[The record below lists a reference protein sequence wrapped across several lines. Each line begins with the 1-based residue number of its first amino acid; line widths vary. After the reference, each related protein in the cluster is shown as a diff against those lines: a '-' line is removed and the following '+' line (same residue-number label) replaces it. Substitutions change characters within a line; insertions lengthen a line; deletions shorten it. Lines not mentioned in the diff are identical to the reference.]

1 MSYGIDATNDQ
12 ALAGIALADNPNQM
26 DVTLF
31 TDCAQT
37 QSTVPLWLDGG
48 NYYAATA
55 SGGAYG
61 TNTAIMLNAFGYTG
75 CSGVIS
81 LQTGTTNNATG
92 YAYAATTTNLLA
104 GMPTPSADLITK
116 YEYETLVRTTA
127 TIHSNT
133 VRGTYRLGFQNTTS
147 NTAPTRGVFFQFL
160 CDGTTTDT
168 NWMVVFRGAG
178 GTTRVD
184 TGVAVSI
191 NTTYRLYLSTEVN
204 SAGTFT
210 TNYKIKNMTTGTNTE
225 GTASPSATN
234 HYPSVSS
241 GIVLDYIGSV
251 IINSKQ
257 VTATATSIVLYID
270 YIGTR
275 IRKPLTREI
284 LIAP

>member
-12 ALAGIALADNPNQM
+12 ALAGIALADNPNQL

-48 NYYAATA
+48 NYYATTA
-55 SGGAYG
+55 NGGAFG
-61 TNTAIMLNAFGYTG
+61 NNTVIILNGFGYTA
-75 CSGVIS
+75 CSGAIS
-81 LQTGTTNNATG
+81 LQSGTTNNATG
-92 YAYAATTTNLLA
+92 YAYAGTSSNLLP
-104 GMPTPSADLITK
+104 GMPVPSSTGLITK
-116 YEYETLVRTTA
+116 YEYETAIRLPA
-127 TIHSNT
+127 AIHSNT
-133 VRGTYRLGFQNTTS
+133 VRGTYRLGFQNSTT

-168 NWMVVFRGAG
+168 TWRVVFVGSG

-184 TGVAVSI
+184 TGVTVSI

-204 SAGTFT
+204 SDGVFT

-225 GTASPSATN
+225 GTASPSANT
-234 HYPSVSS
+234 HYPTANT
-241 GIVLDYIGSV
+241 DYIGSV
-251 IINSKQ
+251 TINSKQ
-257 VTATATSIVLYID
+257 VTATASSILLYVD

-275 IRKPLTREI
+275 IRRPVSREI
-284 LIAP
+284 LIAPVP

>member
-1 MSYGIDATNDQ
+1 MSYGIDAINDQ

-37 QSTVPLWLDGG
+37 QSTVPLWLDGST
-48 NYYAATA
+48 YYVATA
-55 SGGAYG
+55 NGGAYG
-61 TNTAIMLNAFGYTG
+61 TNTAIILNAFGYTG
-75 CSGVIS
+75 CSGVIN
-81 LQTGTTNNATG
+81 LQTGTTSNATG
-92 YAYAATTTNLLA
+92 YAYASTNTNLLP
-104 GMPTPSADLITK
+104 GMPTPSTGLITK
-116 YEYETLVRTTA
+116 YEYETAIRLPA
-127 TIHSNT
+127 AIHSNT
-133 VRGTYRLGFQNTTS
+133 VRGTYRLGFQNSIT

-168 NWMVVFRGAG
+168 TWRVVFVGSG

-184 TGVAVSI
+184 TGVTVSV
-191 NTTYRLYLSTEVN
+191 NTTYRLYLSTELK
-204 SAGTFT
+204 SDGTFT

-234 HYPSVSS
+234 HYPSVST
-241 GIVLDYIGSV
+241 DYIGSV

-257 VTATATSIVLYID
+257 VTTTATSILLYVD

-275 IRKPLTREI
+275 MRMPLTREI